1 MWKFYSIDSKG
12 EVEKGKLLSEKEFVS
27 FYSNEY
33 YSNHGCKIKNLR
45 RSSFWVE
52 KQIHSI
58 LENGIQCEL
67 DVAHIMAWKI
77 GKIKHAESEKQKKFC
92 YANDWINT
100 DTFEVKLYRESF
112 DLKKLAKLAG
122 RKNVEMIHQKDLLPV
137 TGYMRGGCSPVGMKK
152 QFPTYMDES
161 ILNVDEVAF
170 SAGKR
175 GFQMIVRVQD
185 ILAYLNVE
193 KGDIIRK

>member
-193 KGDIIRK
+193 MGDIIRK